1 MSLVVAGAGAVLVA
15 SAPGGPAQPLVQS
28 PKWTEQQSG
37 EEVADLVAGERD
49 LVGRRDGACPFDGGG
64 DGEEGVGE
72 QGEGGPA
79 VPGGP
84 GTDLRLGMAHATHG
98 GRPGLSVSASSLPL

>member
-1 MSLVVAGAGAVLVA
+1 M
-15 SAPGGPAQPLVQS
+15 
-28 PKWTEQQSG
+28 
-37 EEVADLVAGERD
+37 
-49 LVGRRDGACPFDGGG
+49 FDCGG

-84 GTDLRLGMAHATHG
+84 GTDLVLVQTGESFAGLEILLHVHRLPATWTTV
-98 GRPGLSVSASSLPL
+98 VSGAGAGEYQR